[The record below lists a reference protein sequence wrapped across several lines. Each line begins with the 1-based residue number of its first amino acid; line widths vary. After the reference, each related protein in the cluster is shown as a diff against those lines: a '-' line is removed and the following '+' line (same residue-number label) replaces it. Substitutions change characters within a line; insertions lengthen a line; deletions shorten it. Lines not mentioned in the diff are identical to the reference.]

1 MHREDRPLIYA
12 LAHADAH
19 FVQPTSPT
27 YKTGTRGKKQHGST
41 KLESSTHA

>member
-1 MHREDRPLIYA
+1 MGTILDHFYA

-27 YKTGTRGKKQHGST
+27 YKTGTGGKKQHGSA
-41 KLESSTHA
+41 KLVPS